1 MLNNKNSTL
10 AYFTIA
16 YQLSNNFVHRQQ
28 SYGTL
33 KLGII
38 IGLVHI
44 PKFKTEYFQNHSYF
58 NISEI
63 ISNVRNSIGNTHA
76 KHE

>member
-1 MLNNKNSTL
+1 MLNRKNSTL
-10 AYFTIA
+10 PYFTFACQI
-16 YQLSNNFVHRQQ
+16 LNNFVHKQK

-33 KLGII
+33 NLGII